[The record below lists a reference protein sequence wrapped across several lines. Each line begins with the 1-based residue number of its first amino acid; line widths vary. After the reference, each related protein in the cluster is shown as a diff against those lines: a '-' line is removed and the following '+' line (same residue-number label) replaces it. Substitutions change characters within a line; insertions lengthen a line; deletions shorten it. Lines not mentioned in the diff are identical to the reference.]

1 MSVLWTA
8 SAAKAATGGSGP
20 DGWEATGVAIDSRQ
34 VTPGDL
40 FVALI
45 GPTHDGHDHVAGA
58 LKAGAAAALVSRAPE
73 GLPQGAPL
81 LLVGDTQAGLEAL
94 ARAARARFQGR
105 VIALTGSVG
114 KTGSKEMLRLVLS
127 VQGKTAATLGNLN
140 NHIGA
145 PLTLARLPEDA
156 AYAVL
161 ELGMNHPGEIRP
173 LAKLARPHVT
183 MVTRIAPA
191 HTAFFASLDEVAA
204 AKAEIF
210 EGLEPGGTAIVNADD
225 GFAETL
231 SHAARQAGAARV
243 LRFGEAPEADARLLD
258 LVLEADGS
266 DAEMVVLKSWVACRI
281 GAAGK
286 HWAVNSLGVL
296 AAAVSAGADLWRA
309 AEALAEVRAPAGRGA
324 TEALTLPQGPITLI
338 DESYNASPA
347 AMRAAFAVLAA
358 YQPGASGR
366 RVAVLGDMLELGVN
380 APREHRELGEALAAL
395 PVDQVFAAGPEMR
408 ALVEALRPEQ
418 QAGYAPDTGAL
429 AAQVVPALHG
439 GDVVLIKGSLGIG
452 MARIM
457 SALRAAAAGAG
468 ASKEQ

>member
-94 ARAARARFQGR
+94 ARAARARFQGK

-161 ELGMNHPGEIRP
+161 
-173 LAKLARPHVT
+173 
-183 MVTRIAPA
+183 
-191 HTAFFASLDEVAA
+191 
-204 AKAEIF
+204 
-210 EGLEPGGTAIVNADD
+210 
-225 GFAETL
+225 
-231 SHAARQAGAARV
+231 
-243 LRFGEAPEADARLLD
+243 
-258 LVLEADGS
+258 
-266 DAEMVVLKSWVACRI
+266 
-281 GAAGK
+281 
-286 HWAVNSLGVL
+286 
-296 AAAVSAGADLWRA
+296 
-309 AEALAEVRAPAGRGA
+309 
-324 TEALTLPQGPITLI
+324 
-338 DESYNASPA
+338 
-347 AMRAAFAVLAA
+347 
-358 YQPGASGR
+358 
-366 RVAVLGDMLELGVN
+366 
-380 APREHRELGEALAAL
+380 
-395 PVDQVFAAGPEMR
+395 
-408 ALVEALRPEQ
+408 
-418 QAGYAPDTGAL
+418 
-429 AAQVVPALHG
+429 
-439 GDVVLIKGSLGIG
+439 
-452 MARIM
+452 
-457 SALRAAAAGAG
+457 
-468 ASKEQ
+468 